1 MTEALKHH
9 RKLYQKRVYEFHTI
23 TRELFPALE
32 LKSFLLQSEKN
43 NLAKVCQCLFDSS
56 AFADLNFPFF
66 GRFSELKESLS

>member
-43 NLAKVCQCLFDSS
+43 NLAKVCLM
-56 AFADLNFPFF
+56 PF
-66 GRFSELKESLS
+66 